1 MSQENLLPLSSLQRR
16 QGRFG
21 FNAVSV
27 AEGLFALGVL
37 ALLISVFLPWRYS
50 VLNRPGEPV
59 LVLSGWQT
67 GLLGGQGLCLLAGAV
82 LVLLLALRRWLAP
95 GQRALWEIVAAVLLG
110 AITVVTFKDVLDF
123 YSGSLAL
130 VIKHSVL
137 GAGFYGAMLGLDLL
151 LFACFLLVRRRQRQ
165 AEPGQQSA
173 R

>member
-1 MSQENLLPLSSLQRR
+1 MSQENLFPLSFLQRR
-16 QGRFG
+16 QGRFS

-59 LVLSGWQT
+59 LVLSGWET

-82 LVLLLALRRWLAP
+82 LVLLLALRRWLTP
-95 GQRALWEIVAAVLLG
+95 GQRAIWEIVAAVLLG

-137 GAGFYGAMLGLDLL
+137 GAGFYVAMLGLDLL
-151 LFACFLLVRRRQRQ
+151 LFACFLLVRRR
-165 AEPGQQSA
+165 
-173 R
+173 